1 MCVKIGEL
9 SMGREKK
16 EVVGSN
22 EVPEASRLA
31 VASMD
36 G

>member
-1 MCVKIGEL
+1 MGVKVGEL

-16 EVVGSN
+16 EVVGSKD
-22 EVPEASRLA
+22 VPEASRLA

>member
-1 MCVKIGEL
+1 MKVGEL
-9 SMGREKK
+9 SIGREKK
-16 EVVGSN
+16 EVVGSS
-22 EVPEASRLA
+22 EVPEVPRLV